1 MHDSIVESAALE
13 AAIADEPEIK
23 LLALELKL
31 KALDKKKALL
41 DEFGLLPHFE
51 PPNFDHAAE
60 LGEEFVKVIR
70 RHGVCTEEIVCEVVG
85 VLEAWRTGSGD
96 PPVFE
101 GPLQG

>member
-1 MHDSIVESAALE
+1 VADSPADKIRGLE
-13 AAIADEPEIK
+13 VK
-23 LLALELKL
+23 LR
-31 KALDKKKALL
+31 ALDKNKALL

-60 LGEEFVKVIR
+60 LGEEFLKVIR
-70 RHGVCTEEIVCEVVG
+70 RHNVCTEEIVCEVVG